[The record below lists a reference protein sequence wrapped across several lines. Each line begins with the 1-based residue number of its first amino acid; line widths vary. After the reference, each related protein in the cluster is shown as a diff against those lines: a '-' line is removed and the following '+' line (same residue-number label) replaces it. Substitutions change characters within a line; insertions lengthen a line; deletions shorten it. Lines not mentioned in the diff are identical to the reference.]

1 MLWKLKQMSER
12 NDYTPSVGTSH
23 IRTDLKSKVL
33 GTAEYTA
40 DLSLPNMLNAC
51 VLRSPHPHAN
61 ILSIDTE
68 KAMEMDGVF
77 NVLTTFK
84 VTEGRVAPDLSL
96 IHI

>member
-1 MLWKLKQMSER
+1 MSER

-51 VLRSPHPHAN
+51 VLRSPYPHAN

-77 NVLTTFK
+77 NVLTEK
-84 VTEGRVAPDLSL
+84 C
-96 IHI
+96 